1 MTQGPSKAS
10 LFLSICLS
18 VNDFSQNLYIRLF
31 NVFFFFFFL
40 HVANLQKLMQFNF
53 RGRFTFW
60 HRGPI
65 IGFSWDFQKILQSDF
80 LGIFSNKISS
90 NSHCKLCV
98 NKNCFLR
105 YGTKYFRP
113 ISLQDLEKS
122 NINL

>member
-10 LFLSICLS
+10 LFLSICQS

-31 NVFFFFFFL
+31 NVFFFFFN
-40 HVANLQKLMQFNF
+40 VANLQKLMQFNF

-65 IGFSWDFQKILQSDF
+65 IGFSWDFQKLLQSVF
-80 LGIFSNKISS
+80 LGILSNKISS

-98 NKNCFLR
+98 NKIAF
-105 YGTKYFRP
+105 
-113 ISLQDLEKS
+113 
-122 NINL
+122 